1 MQRESL
7 RDKKRFSSRVLC
19 SNFRRVR
26 MAREDINLWRRVERE
41 FSTREKRH
49 TFFEISFFCVCALS
63 FSFFFVGSQLNFKI
77 STLFFLRKLLYSCWC
92 VLGDFVVH
100 VRGFWVFNYTRF
112 TKKSTETREKLLA
125 SSSSSS
131 YSFVVIYI

>member
-1 MQRESL
+1 
-7 RDKKRFSSRVLC
+7 
-19 SNFRRVR
+19 

-41 FSTREKRH
+41 FSTSEKRR
-49 TFFEISFFCVCALS
+49 TFFEISFFLCVCCL
-63 FSFFFVGSQLNFKI
+63 FLFFVGGQLNFKI
-77 STLFFLRKLLYSCWC
+77 STLFFLRTSKLLYSCWC

-100 VRGFWVFNYTRF
+100 VRGFWVFNCTRF
-112 TKKSTETREKLLA
+112 IKKSTETREKLLA